1 MTPREK
7 LHLLIDELSD
17 KEAEAALARL
27 LRQRE
32 LLTQW
37 TEPEGAEAAE
47 DAWALAN
54 ARQAI
59 REEPW

>member
-32 LLTQW
+32 LLAQW
-37 TEPEGAEAAE
+37 TESENAQAAE

-54 ARQAI
+54 AREAI

>member
-7 LHLLIDELSD
+7 LHLLVDELSD
-17 KEAEAALARL
+17 EEAEAALARL

-37 TEPEGAEAAE
+37 TKPEAAEAAE

-54 ARQAI
+54 ARAAI